1 MYHNQIK
8 LSITITFLVTVRMVV
23 LGDICRFAEKNPRRR
38 QSEPTKFR
46 IIAKF
51 FLFRK
56 TQQKWQRFST
66 TYQEHLASFC

>member
-1 MYHNQIK
+1 MK
-8 LSITITFLVTVRMVV
+8 VELTMAKSIDNHR
-23 LGDICRFAEKNPRRR
+23 AKKNPRA
-38 QSEPTKFR
+38 SVAEPTKFR